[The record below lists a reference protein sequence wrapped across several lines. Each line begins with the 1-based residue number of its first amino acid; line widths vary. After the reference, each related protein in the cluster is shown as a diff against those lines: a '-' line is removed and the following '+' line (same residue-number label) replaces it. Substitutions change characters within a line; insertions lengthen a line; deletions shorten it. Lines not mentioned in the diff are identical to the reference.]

1 MVVASM
7 DVNGVT
13 RAAAVQGM
21 LRTLRESP
29 GIDSETLVGI
39 LSRVSRELSPRPL
52 LLQESLRSAFVAR
65 VHDTSIEVLKALYSE
80 PSVLLPVL
88 LSDTAAFIQ
97 AVSEAV
103 TAKPSQT
110 SRAILRVHISFLA
123 LHFLPAVSQDV
134 VEDAFSRAIFP
145 FLLFSKPKFRTA
157 QAVWEIVDAAQKSAP
172 ESGLARCESLEGCV
186 EIVRDEERQ
195 FQKAKARKDK
205 SVPSA
210 FDNPDVMRRI
220 NLAVAS
226 RMAGK
231 YDLDAEDKIV
241 C

>member
-1 MVVASM
+1 M
-7 DVNGVT
+7 
-13 RAAAVQGM
+13 
-21 LRTLRESP
+21 
-29 GIDSETLVGI
+29 
-39 LSRVSRELSPRPL
+39 
-52 LLQESLRSAFVAR
+52 RSAFIAR
-65 VHDTSIEVLKALYSE
+65 VHDSSIPVLNALYSD

-88 LSDTAAFIQ
+88 LSDTDAFIQ
-97 AVSEAV
+97 AVSESV
-103 TAKPSQT
+103 TAKLSQT

-157 QAVWEIVDAAQKSAP
+157 QAIWEIIDAAQKSAP

-195 FQKAKARKDK
+195 FQKAKTRKDK
-205 SVPSA
+205 SATSA
-210 FDNPDVMRRI
+210 FENADVMRRI

-226 RMAGK
+226 RMAGE
-231 YDLDAEDKIV
+231 YSFDVEDEIV